1 MTTTRHDTSD
11 IFSDRS
17 HSNKNIMDEIRTNK
31 PNKRISKE
39 TKDRVEHRI
48 TRLRKHHDECSKR
61 HSARQKEDSKANMDS
76 SMPLD
81 VTKQSLST
89 KKSVQIPRPN
99 KPNKRISKETKDRFE
114 HRITRLRKHHDEC
127 SKRHSARQKA
137 KESPKETPSV
147 GPIMPHQTPDDQ
159 VSSPLKQDILALQLM
174 CRERSV
180 EDSKANMDSSMPLDV
195 TKQSLS
201 TKKSVDK
208 DSDVDTVILDLPSSS
223 VSPRA
228 CDIPELKRTVGL
240 NKKSLSIS
248 STSDDQIS
256 NSEDDYVPES
266 ESCSDESEESL
277 PQPLSSPG
285 SPNVTLDSN
294 VETSS
299 SSVNADKEYSPLEVK
314 ETMTHSDNDCGQEIS
329 VMKLKKTA
337 KGQRMFNK
345 KQYCFFCSKPFCK
358 MARHLAQVHK
368 NEVEVAKALSFPKG
382 SKERRIHLDLLRNK
396 GNRVHNNTVLKAGK
410 GVLVPRQSTVKHVNV
425 KDYMHCLNCQGLFRR
440 KALWRHMQRCNLA
453 KKCQVTKQGRSRVQ
467 SLCAYA
473 QPVPEGVTKKLWKL
487 ISDMK
492 QDEVTQA
499 VKSDACI
506 IKFGEHL
513 CNKMGSDKTKHEYI
527 RTKMREA
534 GRMLV
539 CARKLGNLQ
548 SIKDF
553 FTPSNFYHCITAVKY
568 TAGFRDE
575 DEVFTVPSLALKL
588 GHNLKK
594 MSDIAE
600 CEAMI
605 AGEENDV
612 KNAKIFKQ
620 MYATKWNECVSA
632 SALKTLN
639 EAKWNSPELLPFTED
654 VKKMHMH
661 LSNQTKL
668 YQEKLKLEKSQ
679 KNWSN
684 LAQITLCEVIL
695 FNRRRA
701 GEVSKMRLNSYL
713 LRNTSVLH
721 SDVADALSE
730 VEQKLCQHF
739 QRIEIRGKRDRKVPV
754 LLTPS
759 MLESMELLVSN
770 RQKCGVVDE
779 NVFFFAKPMTEASFY
794 HGTEC
799 IRKVA
804 HQCGAKHPK
813 NLSSTKLRKHIAT
826 LSKVLNLTDT
836 EMDQLADFLGHDIRV
851 HRKFYRLPEGTL
863 QLAKISKVLMALE
876 QGRVAEFKGKN
887 LDEIHLEPYE
897 KVSAC
902 SDESESEDEESE
914 MPPGKRSSSASR
926 EESLVGSKSLRESE
940 PQLKKRHQVSST
952 SKSTELSPGHMSAE
966 KEPSKPGVS
975 KGRKRAWSEG
985 EVKAVENKL
994 LDCITSGRVPGKRQC
1009 EDCIRSA
1016 PVLLQNRTWEAV
1028 KFYIKNRITALK
1040 RESEKRK

>member
-1 MTTTRHDTSD
+1 MCCHNARSRLGHDVQACVAYCLLCVQFLSLLYL
-11 IFSDRS
+11 
-17 HSNKNIMDEIRTNK
+17 SNRPNK
-31 PNKRISKE
+31 PNKRVSKE
-39 TKDRVEHRI
+39 GKDRFERRI
-48 TRLRKHHDECSKR
+48 TRLRKHHNECSR
-61 HSARQKEDSKANMDS
+61 
-76 SMPLD
+76 
-81 VTKQSLST
+81 
-89 KKSVQIPRPN
+89 
-99 KPNKRISKETKDRFE
+99 
-114 HRITRLRKHHDEC
+114 
-127 SKRHSARQKA
+127 RHSARQKA
-137 KESPKETPSV
+137 KESSKQTPVV

-159 VSSPLKQDILALQLM
+159 VPSPLKKDILALQLM
-174 CRERSV
+174 CRERSL
-180 EDSKANMDSSMPLDV
+180 EDSKAKMDGFMPSDV

-201 TKKSVDK
+201 TKKSVDT
-208 DSDVDTVILDLPSSS
+208 DSDVDTLITDLPSSS
-223 VSPRA
+223 ESPRA
-228 CDIPELKRTVGL
+228 CDIPELKRTDSVFVT
-240 NKKSLSIS
+240 KKSLNTSC
-248 STSDDQIS
+248 TSDDPTSCTSDDPVSSID
-256 NSEDDYVPES
+256 NSEDDYVPDS
-266 ESCSDESEESL
+266 ESSSEESEESL
-277 PQPLSSPG
+277 PQPFAPSSP
-285 SPNVTLDSN
+285 SITLDGK
-294 VETSS
+294 VDTSS
-299 SSVNADKEYSPLEVK
+299 SMNEDKESPPHEDE
-314 ETMTHSDNDCGQEIS
+314 ETMTQSDNSSSEEVS

-345 KQYCFFCSKPFCK
+345 KQYCFYCSKPFSK

-368 NEVEVAKALSFPKG
+368 NEVEVAKALSFPKS
-382 SKERRIHLDLLRNK
+382 SKERRINLDFLRNK
-396 GNRVHNNTVLKAGK
+396 GNHVHNTNVLKAGK
-410 GVLVPRQSTVKHVNV
+410 GVLVPRQQSTAKHVNV

-467 SLCAYA
+467 ALCAYA

-499 VKSDACI
+499 VKSDTCI
-506 IKFGEHL
+506 LKFGEHL

-527 RTKMREA
+527 RTKMREV
-534 GRMLV
+534 GRLLV
-539 CARKLGNLQ
+539 CARKVGNLQ

-553 FTPSNFYHCITAVKY
+553 FIPSNFYHVIKAVKD
-568 TAGFRDE
+568 TSGFRDE
-575 DEVFTVPSLALKL
+575 DEVFTIPSLALKL
-588 GHNLKK
+588 GHSLKK
-594 MSDIAE
+594 MSRIAE

-605 AGEENDV
+605 AGDSNDV
-612 KNAKIFKQ
+612 KNVKMFMQ
-620 MYATKWNECVSA
+620 MYETKWNEHVSS

-654 VKKMHMH
+654 VKKLHIH
-661 LSNQTKL
+661 LSNETRL
-668 YQEKLKLEKSQ
+668 YQEKLKLEKIQ
-679 KNWSN
+679 KNWSQ

-701 GEVSKMRLNSYL
+701 GEVSKMRLNSYV

-739 QRIEIRGKRDRKVPV
+739 QRIEIRGKRDRKVPI

-759 MLESMELLVSN
+759 MLASMELLVQN
-770 RQKCGVVDE
+770 RQTCGVLDE
-779 NVFFFAKPMTEASFY
+779 NYFFFAKPMTETSFY
-794 HGTEC
+794 RGTDC

-826 LSKVLNLTDT
+826 LSKVLNLRDT

-876 QGRVAEFKGKN
+876 QGRVSEFKGKN
-887 LDEIHLEPYE
+887 LDEINLEPNE
-897 KVSAC
+897 KVNVG

-914 MPPGKRSSSASR
+914 MPQPEKRRQSSSAST
-926 EESLVGSKSLRESE
+926 EESLVGSQSSRESE
-940 PQLKKRHQVSST
+940 MPPPKKRRQSPST
-952 SKSTELSPGHMSAE
+952 STEDLSFGCKSAKE
-966 KEPSKPGVS
+966 KELPSKSGVS
-975 KGRKRAWSEG
+975 KGQKRKWTED

-994 LDCITSGRVPGKRQC
+994 LHFITSGRVPGKREC

-1040 RESEKRK
+1040 RECEKRK